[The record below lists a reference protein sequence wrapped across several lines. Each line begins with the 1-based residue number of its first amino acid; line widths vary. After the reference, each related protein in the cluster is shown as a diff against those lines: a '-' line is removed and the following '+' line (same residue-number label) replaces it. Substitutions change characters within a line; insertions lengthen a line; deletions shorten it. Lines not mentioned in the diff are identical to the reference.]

1 MWWDTR
7 RARTVKLG
15 ESTTKHTTVTSLLN
29 GSAGVLLLQVHIL
42 GLVYCTNSVKI
53 SLHRT
58 EKMAPRS
65 RVKCILGL
73 FLLNQKLCSQ
83 VTAHRSSPKAWG
95 QIKFAQNV
103 FKRLSFLQKTL
114 WCGRAT
120 AYPPHY
126 WHKYDIT
133 SSSLTHRVMC
143 SCLIQ
148 KFVPWGSCWSSN
160 LAIRFREHYDLEQA
174 SSF

>member
-42 GLVYCTNSVKI
+42 GLAYCINSAKI
-53 SLHRT
+53 SLYRT
-58 EKMAPRS
+58 EKMGPRS
-65 RVKCILGL
+65 RGKCILGL
-73 FLLNQKLCSQ
+73 LLLNQKLCSQ
-83 VTAHRSSPKAWG
+83 VTAHRSSPMASG

-103 FKRLSFLQKTL
+103 FKRYLSYKRL

-126 WHKYDIT
+126 WHKYGIT
-133 SSSLTHRVMC
+133 SSSLTYRVTC

-160 LAIRFREHYDLEQA
+160 LAITFREHHDLEQA